1 MRKSFRSLAAIAAA
15 AAVAA
20 LGVVAIAGPAH
31 AVGTTYYVSSSSGSD
46 SNQGTSSSSP
56 WKTLNALNTRTFQP
70 GDQLLLKRGDTWT
83 GGGLIFTE
91 SGTAGAPIT
100 LSAYGSG
107 ALPLISPGVVD
118 SQGVKLDG
126 VGYWRVN
133 NIAVSNA
140 YEGIALSYSN
150 VSNRQDVA
158 IDSVQVNDLTP
169 NYNSNPSLYNHTSAA
184 IVVKTYDAAADGSKT
199 NKANPPNRK
208 TALTG
213 FSVTN
218 STFANV
224 GAATWFGG
232 LVTNADG
239 FQMPEQGSHQWIRN
253 VTMNNL
259 QVTNGALWGFNV
271 LFVNGGSFSDLR
283 AFDSGGA
290 VNNYGTA
297 GLVVAYSRDVAF
309 NLIHIRNVIRNAAN
323 DYDGAGFDFEG
334 VGDNI
339 SLTNSTVDLTDGAGL
354 MLFDN
359 SGNGAMTDIN
369 VENTIVSRWGRSPG
383 SNPINAA
390 GIRVDQAGGSG
401 QLAGLSLRNS
411 YNQPALGGATSA
423 YGTKDVTQS
432 TVTTTTVAGAPT
444 SKTPTTATSALSY
457 GSSIGAGRNDVTV
470 QAGIAFT
477 LSSSRTVTGLGR
489 YATAGDYRPHSIN
502 VYRDSDKAVVARCVV
517 YPTLPTDADGL
528 KYCTLSSGVTL
539 APGTYWL
546 LSTEENGGDTFHDPT
561 PITAT
566 GAGITVIGAGSAG
579 SGTFTVWETGSR
591 GYGPVGL
598 K

>member
-1 MRKSFRSLAAIAAA
+1 MLRSVAVIAAA
-15 AAVAA
+15 AIISA
-20 LGVVAIAGPAH
+20 LGVVIVASPAQAAGT
-31 AVGTTYYVSSSSGSD
+31 VYYVSSSSGSD
-46 SNQGTSSSSP
+46 TNTGTSSSSP
-56 WKTLNALNTRTFQP
+56 WKTLDSLNSRTFQP

-83 GGGLIFTE
+83 GGGLVFTE
-91 SGTAGAPIT
+91 SGMAGAPIT

-107 ALPLISPGVVD
+107 SLPLISPGVLD

-126 VGYWRVN
+126 VGYWRIN

-158 IDSVQVNDLTP
+158 IDSVQVSSLTP
-169 NYNSNPSLYNHTSAA
+169 TFNSNYSLYNHTSAA
-184 IVVKTYDAAADGSKT
+184 IVVKTYDSAADGSKT
-199 NKANPPNRK
+199 NKANPPSRK

-218 STFANV
+218 STFSDV

-232 LVTNADG
+232 LVTNSDG
-239 FQMPEQGSHQWIRN
+239 FQMSEQGSHQWIRN
-253 VTMNNL
+253 VTMDNL
-259 QVTNGALWGFNV
+259 QVINGALWGFNV
-271 LFVNGGSFSDLR
+271 LFVNGGSFSNLR

-297 GLVVAYSRDVAF
+297 GLVVAYSRDVSF
-309 NLIHIRNVIRNAAN
+309 NLIHIRNVSRNAAN

-339 SLTNSTVDLTDGAGL
+339 SLTNSTIDLTDGAGL

-369 VENTIVSRWGRSPG
+369 VENTTISRWGRSPG

-390 GIRVDQAGGSG
+390 GIRADQTGGSG
-401 QLAGLSLRNS
+401 QLAGLLLRNS
-411 YNQPALGGATSA
+411 YNQPTLGGTTSA
-423 YGTKDVTQS
+423 YSMKDIAQA
-432 TVTTTTVAGAPT
+432 TVTSTTVAAAPT
-444 SKTPTTATSALSY
+444 SKTPTTAPAALSY
-457 GSSIGAGRNDVTV
+457 GAPIGASRNDVTV
-470 QAGIAFT
+470 QAGIKLT
-477 LSSSRTVTGLGR
+477 LSGSRTVTGLGR

-502 VYRDSDKAVVARCVV
+502 LYRDSDKSVVARCVV
-517 YPTLPTDADGL
+517 YPTLTTDSDGL
-528 KYCTLSSGVTL
+528 KYCTLSSGVNL

-546 LSTEENGGDTFHDPT
+546 LSTEENGGDTFRDPT
-561 PITAT
+561 PITASST
-566 GAGITVIGAGSAG
+566 GITVVGAGSAG
-579 SGTFTVWETGSR
+579 SGAFNVWETGSR